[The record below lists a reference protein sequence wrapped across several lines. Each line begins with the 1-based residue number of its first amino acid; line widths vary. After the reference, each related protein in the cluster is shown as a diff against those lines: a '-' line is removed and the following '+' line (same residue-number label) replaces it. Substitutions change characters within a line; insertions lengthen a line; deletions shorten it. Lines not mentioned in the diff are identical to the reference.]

1 MMNLPTREQSG
12 VLVVT
17 VSGRID
23 HVISEEFAQSLSLL
37 LDQVK
42 NQYASLVLDF
52 TNVEYVSSAG
62 LRVLM
67 LISRQTKAQAID
79 FSIAA
84 LSPLVHEVFTIS
96 RFNLIIP
103 CFATVD
109 AAVTALGR

>member
-23 HVISEEFAQSLSLL
+23 HVISEEFAQSLSPL

-42 NQYASLVLDF
+42 NQCASLVLDF
-52 TNVEYVSSAG
+52 KDVEYVSSAG

-67 LISRQTKAQAID
+67 LISRQAKAQEID
-79 FSIAA
+79 FSLAA
-84 LSPLVHEVFTIS
+84 LRPLVHEIFTIS

-103 CFATVD
+103 CYATVD
-109 AAVTALGR
+109 AAVTALGQ